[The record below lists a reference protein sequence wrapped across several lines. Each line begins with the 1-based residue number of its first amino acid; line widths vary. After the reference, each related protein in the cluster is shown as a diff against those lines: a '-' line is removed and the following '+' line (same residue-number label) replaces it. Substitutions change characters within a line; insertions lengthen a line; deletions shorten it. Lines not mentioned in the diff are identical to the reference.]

1 VPTLATV
8 VPRRA
13 NWTSAVALRLADP
26 GAAVAFATG
35 AQRLLGERGSAQ
47 TWLDLRGE
55 ATAPDEVVSVIVSIF
70 GALLLLCAGAVL
82 ATLVGGRVVA
92 QAREIGTLKATGL
105 TPGQVARVLTV
116 EQLGLALVGLV
127 VGMVAGRLLT
137 PAFTWSAASLLG
149 ASETPALDPTRA
161 LIVAGIVLGA
171 VAAFTLVPG
180 LHAARRT
187 TAAALAGGVSGSTR
201 RSKLG
206 GLVDRAGVPV
216 PSAVGARGAFARR
229 GRTILTVLALAL
241 TVTSVIATLGM
252 EASLDVGTDP
262 GVAEP
267 VPGLDTPRLD
277 PVNDDAGEE
286 DILRPVV
293 YGLDALLLFVGLVNL
308 LATLLLT
315 TRERV
320 RDLGVLG
327 AVGMTPRQ
335 VTASLVSEQ
344 ALVAV
349 LAGLVGVPLGLVFF
363 RGAVGLTGGSDEFAY
378 PSWWSVVLVVPGLIA
393 VVVLLAAPIAR
404 RAAAIRV
411 TDALR
416 YE

>member
-1 VPTLATV
+1 
-8 VPRRA
+8 
-13 NWTSAVALRLADP
+13 
-26 GAAVAFATG
+26 
-35 AQRLLGERGSAQ
+35 
-47 TWLDLRGE
+47 
-55 ATAPDEVVSVIVSIF
+55 
-70 GALLLLCAGAVL
+70 
-82 ATLVGGRVVA
+82 
-92 QAREIGTLKATGL
+92 
-105 TPGQVARVLTV
+105 
-116 EQLGLALVGLV
+116 
-127 VGMVAGRLLT
+127 
-137 PAFTWSAASLLG
+137 
-149 ASETPALDPTRA
+149 
-161 LIVAGIVLGA
+161 
-171 VAAFTLVPG
+171 
-180 LHAARRT
+180 
-187 TAAALAGGVSGSTR
+187 
-201 RSKLG
+201 
-206 GLVDRAGVPV
+206 
-216 PSAVGARGAFARR
+216 
-229 GRTILTVLALAL
+229 
-241 TVTSVIATLGM
+241 VIATLGM

-267 VPGLDTPRLD
+267 VPGLDTPRFD

-378 PSWWSVVLVVPGLIA
+378 PSWWSVALIVPCLVA
-393 VVVLLAAPIAR
+393 VVALLAAPLAR